1 MVLSNINKSV
11 SYQEIKRPE
20 REDADMDVELYAME
34 QSGLDIIIAA
44 GTAKH
49 TFKDKG
55 IVFFPLYMLTNK
67 NTFIQIGLYELKTDD
82 YLSKLDADNN
92 LDISKVSDPLIY
104 SFVNKKM
111 LQDNRMLLKNI
122 QTEPEE
128 REIEPE
134 KEPILEER
142 EKEKEPVLEEK
153 EVIDLQEDEPD
164 EVDYELPCNRKELFI
179 ITAGVAIPGLL
190 EEETEESS
198 KQIKAG
204 YTDSPTDAWINN
216 FFKNHNY
223 ALVDNE
229 GGGDCLFATIRD
241 AFSSI
246 AQQTSVNKLRT
257 CLAKEATVGVF
268 EEYKANYEMYSRG
281 LIDDTKK
288 SKELAAKH
296 VLLKGRFTSTSD
308 REERKKII
316 ELMKQVKEEHDALIT
331 NKKVISKLFDEF
343 KFMKGIDN
351 QLEFQQKIRMRDFW
365 ADSWAISALERV
377 LNVKFII
384 LSSDAYNN
392 KDIANVLS
400 CTEIDPEL
408 KKKGIFNP
416 EFYIIVDH
424 TGTHYKTVS
433 YKQKMIYKFSEIP
446 YDIKRLIVDKCME
459 KNAGTFSIINEF
471 QSLKSEMKP
480 VAEPVNTNDELDN
493 TKVLY
498 NDDVVFLFYSKSSD
512 VPPPG
517 KGSGEKMERPEQ
529 ITDFIELA
537 KIPQWRKKL
546 SNFWIQPFVLDGHK
560 WSSVEH
566 YYQGSKFKINNPTFY
581 LSFSLDS
588 GTKLSQDPLMAKS
601 AGGKTGKSKD
611 ELLRPKGIKID
622 PDFFD
627 RRHKQEM
634 YAAQY
639 AKFTQNDELKHLLI
653 NTKTAKLTHHVR
665 GGDPEVFNELM
676 LVRDKINNE

>member
-1 MVLSNINKSV
+1 MVLSNINQSV
-11 SYQEIKRPE
+11 SYQEIKRPD
-20 REDADMDVELYAME
+20 REDVDTDVDLYMTE
-34 QSGLDIIIAA
+34 QFDVDIIIAA

-82 YLSKLDADNN
+82 YLSKLNDENN
-92 LDISKVSDPLIY
+92 LDIVKVNDPLIY

-122 QTEPEE
+122 QQEDDKPALEE
-128 REIEPE
+128 RIVE
-134 KEPILEER
+134 EER
-142 EKEKEPVLEEK
+142 EKEPEKE
-153 EVIDLQEDEPD
+153 EVIDLQEDDIEE
-164 EVDYELPCNRKELFI
+164 EVDYELPCNRKDLFI

-223 ALVDNE
+223 SLVDNE

-268 EEYKANYEMYSRG
+268 EEYKANYDMYSKG

-288 SKELAAKH
+288 SKELAAQH
-296 VLLKGRFTSTSD
+296 VLLKGRFTSTTD

-316 ELMKQVKEEHDALIT
+316 DIMKQVKEEHDTLIT

-365 ADSWAISALERV
+365 ADSWAISTLERV

-471 QSLKSEMKP
+471 QTLKSEMKP
-480 VAEPVNTNDELDN
+480 VAEPINTNVDLASN
-493 TKVLY
+493 KVLY

-517 KGSGEKMERPEQ
+517 KGSGEKMEHPEQ
-529 ITDFIELA
+529 IADFIELA

-588 GTKLSQDPLMAKS
+588 GTKLSEDPLMAKT

-634 YAAQY
+634 YDAQY
-639 AKFTQNDELKHLLI
+639 AKFTQNEELKRLLI
-653 NTKTAKLTHHVR
+653 NTQNAKLTHHVR
-665 GGDPEVFNELM
+665 GGVPVVFNELM
-676 LVRDKINNE
+676 LVRDKIKHEPNNV